1 MFEEAVA
8 LSSSVL
14 KRISQLENGIEKN
27 EMMESAGMVLIQ
39 SLKELGR
46 TSQILNELRV
56 SFSSVAAIPFTVLLF
71 GACFHFSEGL
81 SDMQSLLEEF
91 LGKWNL
97 LNEEVYV
104 FVGSRSID
112 DRECHAQLTVDEY
125 LQLVHVYLR
134 IVTEIGLKDVD
145 LAVSWVEKAAL
156 PEGKRQILLRRL
168 DYLQSKKPAS
178 SSQSSSSSLLRNDHR
193 KHLSSSEG
201 LQVSRAS
208 ETALDPGYH
217 QDGGSANRETVL
229 RLHKLTKPSFW
240 PFRTITLKFG
250 SFRLVV
256 STRKIVLS
264 CFLVLIYYLLR
275 RKLTA
280 VKRMAQKQGSSMK
293 KALVDLWQLAF
304 SYQVNPLAIA
314 QPLSGAARGVS

>member
-1 MFEEAVA
+1 M
-8 LSSSVL
+8 
-14 KRISQLENGIEKN
+14 
-27 EMMESAGMVLIQ
+27 
-39 SLKELGR
+39 
-46 TSQILNELRV
+46 
-56 SFSSVAAIPFTVLLF
+56 
-71 GACFHFSEGL
+71 
-81 SDMQSLLEEF
+81 
-91 LGKWNL
+91 
-97 LNEEVYV
+97 
-104 FVGSRSID
+104 
-112 DRECHAQLTVDEY
+112 
-125 LQLVHVYLR
+125 
-134 IVTEIGLKDVD
+134 
-145 LAVSWVEKAAL
+145 
-156 PEGKRQILLRRL
+156 RRL

-280 VKRMAQKQGSSMK
+280 VKRYAPCQIKYIVLIS
-293 KALVDLWQLAF
+293 LFL
-304 SYQVNPLAIA
+304 LAISKLIPYA
-314 QPLSGAARGVS
+314 S